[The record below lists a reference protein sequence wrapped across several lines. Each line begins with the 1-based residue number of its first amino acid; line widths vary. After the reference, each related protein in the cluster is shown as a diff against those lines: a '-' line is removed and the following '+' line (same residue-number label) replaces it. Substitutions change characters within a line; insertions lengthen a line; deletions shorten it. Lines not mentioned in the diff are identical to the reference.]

1 MKTLLATI
9 ILAGLLSCQSS
20 KPGFRSVS
28 VDDFQHIITDS
39 SVIRLD
45 VRTAKEYDEGH
56 IPNAVNIDVLQSDF
70 LQKALSSLPRN
81 RTIAVNC
88 RSGKR
93 SKKAAELL
101 AKKGY
106 KVVELD
112 AGFNGW
118 IEEGKEVTKE

>member
-28 VDDFQHIITDS
+28 VDDFQHLIADS

-45 VRTAKEYDEGH
+45 VRTAKEFDEGH
-56 IPNAVNIDVLQSDF
+56 IPNAVNIDVLQPDF
-70 LQKALSSLPRN
+70 LQKALSSLSRK

-118 IEEGKEVTKE
+118 IEEGQEVTKE

>member
-28 VDDFQHIITDS
+28 VDEFQHLIADT

-45 VRTAKEYDEGH
+45 VRTAKEFDEGH
-56 IPNAVNIDVLQSDF
+56 IPNAVNIDVLQPNF
-70 LQKALSSLPRN
+70 LHKALSSLPRK

-112 AGFNGW
+112 TGFNGW
-118 IEEGKEVTKE
+118 LEEGKEVTKE

>member
-28 VDDFQHIITDS
+28 VDDFQHLIADS

-45 VRTAKEYDEGH
+45 VRTAKEFDEGH
-56 IPNAVNIDVLQSDF
+56 IPNAVNIDVLQPDF
-70 LQKALSSLPRN
+70 LQKSLSSLPRK

>member
-28 VDDFQHIITDS
+28 VDDFQHLIADS

-45 VRTAKEYDEGH
+45 VRTAKEFDEGH
-56 IPNAVNIDVLQSDF
+56 IPNAVNIDVLQPDF
-70 LQKALSSLPRN
+70 LQKSLSSLPCK
-81 RTIAVNC
+81 RTRAVNC

-112 AGFNGW
+112 TGFNGW
-118 IEEGKEVTKE
+118 MEEGKEVTKE

>member
-28 VDDFQHIITDS
+28 VDDFQHLIADS

-45 VRTAKEYDEGH
+45 VRTAKEFDDGH
-56 IPNAVNIDVLQSDF
+56 IPNAVNIDVLQPDF
-70 LQKALSSLPRN
+70 FQKALSSLPRK

>member
-1 MKTLLATI
+1 MKTLFATI

-28 VDDFQHIITDS
+28 VDEFQHLIADS

-45 VRTAKEYDEGH
+45 VRTAKEFDEGH
-56 IPNAVNIDVLQSDF
+56 IPNAVNIDVLQPDF
-70 LQKALSSLPRN
+70 LQKALSSLPCK

-112 AGFNGW
+112 TGFNGW
-118 IEEGKEVTKE
+118 LEEGKEVTKE

>member
-28 VDDFQHIITDS
+28 VDDFQHIIADS

-45 VRTAKEYDEGH
+45 VRTAKEFDEEH
-56 IPNAVNIDVLQSDF
+56 IPNAVNIDVLHPDF
-70 LQKALSSLPRN
+70 LQKALSSLPRK

-106 KVVELD
+106 KVIELD

>member
-28 VDDFQHIITDS
+28 VDEFQHLIADS

-45 VRTAKEYDEGH
+45 VRTAKEFDEGH
-56 IPNAVNIDVLQSDF
+56 IPNAVNIDVLQPDF
-70 LQKALSSLPRN
+70 LHKVLSSLPRK

-112 AGFNGW
+112 TGFNGW
-118 IEEGKEVTKE
+118 LEEGKEVTKE

>member
-1 MKTLLATI
+1 MKTLFATI

-28 VDDFQHIITDS
+28 VDEFQHLIADS

-45 VRTAKEYDEGH
+45 VRTAKEFDEGH
-56 IPNAVNIDVLQSDF
+56 IPNAVNIDVLQPDF
-70 LQKALSSLPRN
+70 LHKVLSSLPRK

-112 AGFNGW
+112 TGFNGW
-118 IEEGKEVTKE
+118 LEEGKEVTKE